1 MVNYVIGFII
11 LCLLVLAIRHAVK
24 GHHCSACGNCG
35 KGVSDCGCGKVT
47 NDCGCGKGD
56 QCSCCHKG
64 N

>member
-1 MVNYVIGFII
+1 MVNYVIGFVI

-35 KGVSDCGCGKVT
+35 KGASDCGCGK
-47 NDCGCGKGD
+47 GE

-64 N
+64 IRN